1 MKNTQKKLKAKHFR
15 YLSKEYIDDPLKYLE
30 DFFVQETYI
39 HYLLMDINL
48 LVNAASNVNMN
59 IPHSPSGYNTKK
71 LIELVELA
79 YVIFKKCNLKKL
91 KNPLDFFKCDSDYWN
106 YVSGE
111 CLSINDI
118 ESPEDGISRLFSYQP
133 LWQWYETLDEIWIN
147 ISDRNADFLG
157 NEGNEILA
165 VRELLQRLA
174 ISLHKIYENKSLP
187 DSIANNQEDIEN
199 EESQGQKSLE
209 QTDIIDR
216 KEEPSDDAIENETSE
231 NLTMEATT
239 SEKINISPTEIE
251 KSPHQIETTQKI
263 KNILGGE
270 DLHDWQAFI
279 NGLYV
284 SAEKNFKSWD
294 KAFEVY
300 IPESRFWL
308 FTQSITLLDILYE
321 EIFWFVD
328 RNAEMTLT
336 PHQEVSLYYFFRDKN
351 RTGNFKALSLLETSY
366 PEYYLIKMLFT
377 YSIVDWRDN
386 ITDLIHRGFIL
397 DKGNLYY
404 GELDIPEFLLNFQ
417 KLIELCYLLANKD
430 EITFTKSI
438 A

>member
-30 DFFVQETYI
+30 EFFVLETGIDYWLRDLNI
-39 HYLLMDINL
+39 LINVATNAQLNPPVQANNYNVKLLI
-48 LVNAASNVNMN
+48 
-59 IPHSPSGYNTKK
+59 KQ
-71 LIELVELA
+71 VEIA

-91 KNPLDFFKCDSDYWN
+91 KNPLAFFKCDSDYWN
-106 YVSGE
+106 YVRAGVFTN
-111 CLSINDI
+111 NDI
-118 ESPEDGISRLFSYQP
+118 ESPVDNIGRFFSYQT
-133 LWQWYETLDEIWIN
+133 LKQWYETLDNLWVKIGD
-147 ISDRNADFLG
+147 SDDEFLG
-157 NEGNEILA
+157 NRANDVLA

-187 DSIANNQEDIEN
+187 DSIANNQEEIEN
-199 EESQGQKSLE
+199 EESQGQKSSK
-209 QTDIIDR
+209 QTNSIET
-216 KEEPSDDAIENETSE
+216 KEEPSDDAVESEISE
-231 NLTMEATT
+231 NLTIEATT

-251 KSPHQIETTQKI
+251 KSPHQKETIQKI

-279 NGLYV
+279 NSLYV
-284 SAEKNFKSWD
+284 SAEKNFKNWD

-377 YSIVDWRDN
+377 YSIVDWHDN
-386 ITDLIHRGFIL
+386 LADLIHRGFIL
-397 DKGNLYY
+397 DKGTVYY

-417 KLIELCYLLANKD
+417 KLIELCYLLANKN